1 MVSHA
6 NLAMNYVN
14 MKECNYQFYNEDF
27 RIKYRENKRMSE
39 EMEEAMENH
48 DFDQLSKSRL
58 SDYYRLDEYYPTFED
73 YEKDMDLIAQIFENA
88 TRYKD
93 FYAS

>member
-14 MKECNYQFYNEDF
+14 MKECNYQFYNEYF

-39 EMEEAMENH
+39 EIFFLKINRCNGKHRCQEAV
-48 DFDQLSKSRL
+48 
-58 SDYYRLDEYYPTFED
+58 YYRNGGNST
-73 YEKDMDLIAQIFENA
+73 
-88 TRYKD
+88 
-93 FYAS
+93 